1 MTKPLVL
8 IVDDTAENIQV
19 LGKILKGLSCNIA
32 VAKEGKTAL
41 SIAKSKVPDL
51 ILLDVMMPGMSGFEV
66 CQELK
71 FDKVTKDIPVIFLTA
86 LSDTKDIIKGFR
98 LGAVDYV
105 VKPFIPEELLARV
118 TTHLSMSQDRNTI
131 VEQKTKLQNL
141 IHMLCHDIGN
151 PTHAII
157 TVLEL
162 LKQNQ
167 LELEESVEL
176 IDESAQRTVNLLDVI
191 KQFMAV
197 KSKGL
202 DTSIVDL
209 SMSVGEAVKGVRF
222 RLDEKEM
229 DIIVNMEENIHVWA
243 EEATLIHSVLVNI
256 FTNAIKFSK
265 NSSNIWVECIDNTSN
280 TELIIRDK
288 GVGIPVNI
296 LDKLFDVDACTSR
309 SGTAGET
316 GTGFGMPLVKQLM
329 ATYGGELKVLS
340 SINEPSGT
348 EVHLIFRKHNHE

>member
-41 SIAKSKVPDL
+41 SIAQTKVPDL

-71 FDKVTKDIPVIFLTA
+71 FNKITKDIPVIFLTA
-86 LSDTKDIIKGFR
+86 LADTKDIIKGFR

-105 VKPFIPEELLARV
+105 VKPFIAEELLARV
-118 TTHLSMSQDRNTI
+118 TTHLAMSEDRMTI
-131 VEQKTKLQNL
+131 MEQKTKLQNL
-141 IHMLCHDIGN
+141 IHMLCHDVGN

-157 TVLEL
+157 TVLDM
-162 LKQNQ
+162 LKSEQ
-167 LELEESVEL
+167 LDLEESVEL
-176 IDESAQRTVNLLDVI
+176 IDESAHRIHNLLNVI

-202 DTSIVDL
+202 DTSSVDL
-209 SMSVGEAVKGVRF
+209 FLAVDDAVKGVRF

-229 DIIVNMEENIHVWA
+229 DIIVNMDEDIHVWA
-243 EEATLIHSVLVNI
+243 EESTLIHSVLVNI

-265 NSSNIWVECIDNTSN
+265 NGAKIWVECIDSQDQ
-280 TELIIRDK
+280 TELIIKDK
-288 GVGIPVNI
+288 GVGIPETI
-296 LDKLFDVDACTSR
+296 LSKLFDVDACTSR
-309 SGTAGET
+309 AGTAGET

-329 ATYGGELKVLS
+329 STYGGELNVNS
-340 SINEPSGT
+340 SINQPSGT
-348 EVHLIFRKHNHE
+348 EVHLVFRKTNHE